1 MALGPLNSIGPST
14 CFLSYARAASHLAL
28 ACRGPAHDAEGAR
41 PLNASPPPSVGSLLH
56 SPRCSAPTKHPPR
69 VLPPVSSLS
78 HGGQTPYA
86 GVPRAASAFVTGKTP
101 QCHLQ
106 HNANP
111 SLPQHRPPHH
121 GLVCC

>member
-14 CFLSYARAASHLAL
+14 CFLSSARAASHLAL

-41 PLNASPPPSVGSLLH
+41 QLNSSPPPSVGKLLK
-56 SPRCSAPTKHPPR
+56 SPRCSPPTKHRPG
-69 VLPPVSSLS
+69 VLYPVSSPS
-78 HGGQTPYA
+78 PRGQTPYVR
-86 GVPRAASAFVTGKTP
+86 VPRAASAFVTGKTP

-121 GLVCC
+121 RLVCC

>member
-1 MALGPLNSIGPST
+1 
-14 CFLSYARAASHLAL
+14 ASHLAL
-28 ACRGPAHDAEGAR
+28 ACRGPARDAEGAR
-41 PLNASPPPSVGSLLH
+41 PLNASPPPRGGRLLH
-56 SPRCSAPTKHPPR
+56 SPRGSPPKKQPHR
-69 VLPPVSSLS
+69 VLHPFSSLRPRGPTTYT
-78 HGGQTPYA
+78 GGPPA
-86 GVPRAASAFVTGKTP
+86 ARAVVTGKTP